1 MQTQEF
7 AGGIEALLSFAD
19 GRLVAVMCAEARW
32 WQCHR
37 QLIADA
43 LVARGIEVRHI
54 LSKGDTRRHRL
65 TPFGRVD
72 GVAVRYPAL
81 I

>member
-1 MQTQEF
+1 
-7 AGGIEALLSFAD
+7 
-19 GRLVAVMCAEARW
+19 MCAEAVW

-54 LSKGDTRRHRL
+54 TSQKPASTHTL
-65 TPFGRVD
+65 TSFARADRGKVS
-72 GVAVRYPAL
+72 YPGL
-81 I
+81 V